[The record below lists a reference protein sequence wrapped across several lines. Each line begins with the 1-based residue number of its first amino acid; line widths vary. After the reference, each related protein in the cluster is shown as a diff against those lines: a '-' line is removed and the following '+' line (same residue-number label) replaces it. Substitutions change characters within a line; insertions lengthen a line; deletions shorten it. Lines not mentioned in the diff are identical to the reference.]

1 MKMIRAII
9 RLEQEEAVVRALT
22 DAGFPAMT
30 KCDVTGRGRQRG
42 IQVGEAFYGEL
53 AKHQLLLVVDDD
65 NVDEVVQAIIE
76 AAQTGHFGDGKIF
89 VSPVNQVYTIRT
101 GRREENMTPVG
112 SPK

>member
-22 DAGFPAMT
+22 DSGFPAMT

-65 NVDEVVQAIIE
+65 KVPEVIQTIID
-76 AAQTGHFGDGKIF
+76 AGQTGHFGDGKIL
-89 VSPVNQVYTIRT
+89 VSPVEEVYTIRT
-101 GRREENMTPVG
+101 GRREEKLTPVEA
-112 SPK
+112 